1 MTPATIAR
9 IREAH
14 RKIDGVTAYTLDLD
28 IPIDALDCQRIRE
41 ARDLLREVLRD
52 LNMAQR

>member
-14 RKIDGVTAYTLDLD
+14 RKIDGVTAYTLDQD

-52 LNMAQR
+52 LNMAQK